1 MDPLQRLNPGISS
14 GIPVPASTGT
24 GTDAV
29 VGDKRVRSF
38 EDTLKGFLGDVNT
51 MQNEADASIE
61 KFAAG
66 EVKDVH
72 QVMAAVSEA
81 RTSFNLM
88 LEIRNKTL
96 DAYQELMRMQV

>member
-1 MDPLQRLNPGISS
+1 MDPLQRIQSGVSPLGAPSASPGQISTHNPN
-14 GIPVPASTGT
+14 
-24 GTDAV
+24 
-29 VGDKRVRSF
+29 VRSF
-38 EDTLKGFLGDVNT
+38 EDTLKDFLGDVNS

-61 KFAAG
+61 KFVAG

-88 LEIRNKTL
+88 LEIRSKTL
-96 DAYQELMRMQV
+96 EAYQELMRMQA

>member
-1 MDPLQRLNPGISS
+1 MDPIQRLSPGIAPT
-14 GIPVPASTGT
+14 GAAAPVPNDIQVHDPRT
-24 GTDAV
+24 
-29 VGDKRVRSF
+29 RSF
-38 EDTLKGFLGDVNT
+38 EDTLKGFLGDVNS

-72 QVMAAVSEA
+72 QVMTAVSEA

>member
-1 MDPLQRLNPGISS
+1 MDPIQRLSPGLSPT
-14 GIPVPASTGT
+14 GAPTPVQNDLQVHDPRT
-24 GTDAV
+24 
-29 VGDKRVRSF
+29 RSF
-38 EDTLKGFLGDVNT
+38 EDTLNGFLGDVNS

-72 QVMAAVSEA
+72 QVMTAVSEA

>member
-1 MDPLQRLNPGISS
+1 MDPIQRLSPGLSQAGAS
-14 GIPVPASTGT
+14 VPAEGGKIQVHDPRT
-24 GTDAV
+24 
-29 VGDKRVRSF
+29 RSF
-38 EDTLKGFLGDVNT
+38 EDTLKGFLGDVNS

-72 QVMAAVSEA
+72 QVMTAVSEA

>member
-1 MDPLQRLNPGISS
+1 MDPIQRLSPGLST
-14 GIPVPASTGT
+14 PAASNAPGA
-24 GTDAV
+24 DATV
-29 VGDKRVRSF
+29 NDKRVRSF

-61 KFAAG
+61 KFVAG

-72 QVMAAVSEA
+72 QVMAAVTEA

>member
-1 MDPLQRLNPGISS
+1 MDPIQRLSPGIAPT
-14 GIPVPASTGT
+14 GAPAPVPN
-24 GTDAV
+24 DIR
-29 VGDKRVRSF
+29 VGDTRTRSF
-38 EDTLKGFLGDVNT
+38 EDTLKGFLGDVNS

-61 KFAAG
+61 KFVAG

-96 DAYQELMRMQV
+96 EAYQELMRMQV

>member
-1 MDPLQRLNPGISS
+1 MDPLQKIMPGLAAPQGAQPAAPGRISS
-14 GIPVPASTGT
+14 QNPN
-24 GTDAV
+24 
-29 VGDKRVRSF
+29 VRSF
-38 EDTLKGFLGDVNT
+38 EDTLKDFLGDVNS

-61 KFAAG
+61 KFVAG

-88 LEIRNKTL
+88 LEIRTKTL
-96 DAYQELMRMQV
+96 EAYQELMRMQA

>member
-1 MDPLQRLNPGISS
+1 MDPIQRLSPGLSPT
-14 GIPVPASTGT
+14 GAPA
-24 GTDAV
+24 AV
-29 VGDKRVRSF
+29 GAEATVNDKRVRSF

>member
-1 MDPLQRLNPGISS
+1 MDPIQRLTPGIASQS
-14 GIPVPASTGT
+14 GASGA
-24 GTDAV
+24 GQNLSVND
-29 VGDKRVRSF
+29 RNVRSF
-38 EDTLKGFLGDVNT
+38 EDTLQDFLGDVNS

-61 KFAAG
+61 KFVAG

-81 RTSFNLM
+81 KTSFNLM

-96 DAYQELMRMQV
+96 DAYQELMRMQA

>member
-1 MDPLQRLNPGISS
+1 
-14 GIPVPASTGT
+14 
-24 GTDAV
+24 
-29 VGDKRVRSF
+29 
-38 EDTLKGFLGDVNT
+38 GDVNS

-61 KFAAG
+61 KFVAG

-96 DAYQELMRMQV
+96 EAYQELMRMQV

>member
-1 MDPLQRLNPGISS
+1 MDPLQQITS
-14 GIPVPASTGT
+14 GIASPLGAPASSPDRIGT
-24 GTDAV
+24 QNTNV
-29 VGDKRVRSF
+29 KSF
-38 EDTLKGFLGDVNT
+38 QDTLNDFLGNVNS

-61 KFAAG
+61 KFVSG

-88 LEIRNKTL
+88 LEIRTKTL
-96 DAYQELMRMQV
+96 EAYQELMRMQA

>member
-1 MDPLQRLNPGISS
+1 MDPIQRLSPGLS
-14 GIPVPASTGT
+14 PTAAPA
-24 GTDAV
+24 AV
-29 VGDKRVRSF
+29 GAEATVNDKRVRSF

>member
-1 MDPLQRLNPGISS
+1 MDPIQRLNPGIAPT
-14 GIPVPASTGT
+14 GAPAAVP
-24 GTDAV
+24 
-29 VGDKRVRSF
+29 GDVQVNDPRTRSF
-38 EDTLKGFLGDVNT
+38 EDTLQGFLGDVNS

-72 QVMAAVSEA
+72 QVMTAVSEA

>member
-1 MDPLQRLNPGISS
+1 MDPIQKINPGLAPL
-14 GIPVPASTGT
+14 GAPAPVPNNIQ
-24 GTDAV
+24 
-29 VGDKRVRSF
+29 VGDARVPTF
-38 EDTLKGFLGDVNT
+38 EDTLKGFLGDVNS

-61 KFAAG
+61 KFVSG

-81 RTSFNLM
+81 KTSFNLM
-88 LEIRNKTL
+88 LEIRSKTL

>member
-1 MDPLQRLNPGISS
+1 MDPIQRLGPGIAPT
-14 GIPVPASTGT
+14 GAPAPVPN
-24 GTDAV
+24 DIR
-29 VGDKRVRSF
+29 VGDPRARSF
-38 EDTLKGFLGDVNT
+38 EDTLKGFLGDVNS

-61 KFAAG
+61 KFVAG

-96 DAYQELMRMQV
+96 EAYQELMRMQV

>member
-1 MDPLQRLNPGISS
+1 MDPLQSITSGVASPLGAPAASPGQI
-14 GIPVPASTGT
+14 GT
-24 GTDAV
+24 QNNN
-29 VGDKRVRSF
+29 VRSF
-38 EDTLKGFLGDVNT
+38 EDTLKDFLGDVNS

-61 KFAAG
+61 KFVAG

-88 LEIRNKTL
+88 LEIRTKTL
-96 DAYQELMRMQV
+96 EAYQELMRMQA

>member
-1 MDPLQRLNPGISS
+1 
-14 GIPVPASTGT
+14 
-24 GTDAV
+24 
-29 VGDKRVRSF
+29 
-38 EDTLKGFLGDVNT
+38 

-72 QVMAAVSEA
+72 QVMTAVSEA

>member
-1 MDPLQRLNPGISS
+1 MDPLQKILPGLSPVGAPAANPGKIAANN
-14 GIPVPASTGT
+14 PN
-24 GTDAV
+24 
-29 VGDKRVRSF
+29 VRSF
-38 EDTLKGFLGDVNT
+38 EDTLKDFLGDVNS

-61 KFAAG
+61 KFVSG

-88 LEIRNKTL
+88 LEIRSKTL
-96 DAYQELMRMQV
+96 EAYQELMRMQA